1 MNEEQVRDTTETE
14 QPPARDAAMG
24 RHGFREMQDTISV
37 RLERLRVW
45 CRRMAY
51 EVAELPDT
59 MQRIREGSK
68 SFKQVA
74 ERLDSATSSLEE
86 ITSVYQSTISDS
98 TRRTADAAAALRK
111 QIDSLTAGGSPDR
124 MSSTL
129 SDIQKSMETIAQLN
143 PLWPRPKRQ

>member
-1 MNEEQVRDTTETE
+1 
-14 QPPARDAAMG
+14 
-24 RHGFREMQDTISV
+24 
-37 RLERLRVW
+37 
-45 CRRMAY
+45 
-51 EVAELPDT
+51 
-59 MQRIREGSK
+59 
-68 SFKQVA
+68 
-74 ERLDSATSSLEE
+74 
-86 ITSVYQSTISDS
+86 VYQSTISDS